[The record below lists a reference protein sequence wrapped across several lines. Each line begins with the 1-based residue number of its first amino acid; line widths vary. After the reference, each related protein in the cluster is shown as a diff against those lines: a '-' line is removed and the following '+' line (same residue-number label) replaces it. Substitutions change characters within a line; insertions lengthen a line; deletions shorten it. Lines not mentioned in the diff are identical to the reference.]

1 MNMSKESRTRHDT
14 ANAIACL
21 VIIIVSLPIMIPYC
35 FYLLYYRY
43 VQDYETMTSDNFDSV
58 DFLHRLLADVRKA
71 NESYKGS

>member
-1 MNMSKESRTRHDT
+1 MSKEGRTRHDT

-21 VIIIVSLPIMIPYC
+21 VIIIAPLPIMIPYS

-43 VQDYETMTSDNFDSV
+43 VQNYETMTPDNFDTL
-58 DFLHRLLADVRKA
+58 DFLRRLLADVRKA